1 MALMLPAMMLPELQ
15 LWVLVLGFVGLC
27 VLAERPIVRAVAAS
41 LALWTLLLG
50 LTIDPSI
57 FYRYE
62 CVLTW
67 WWPFCP

>member
-1 MALMLPAMMLPELQ
+1 MALMLPAVLLPELQ

-50 LTIDPSI
+50 LTFDPAI
-57 FYRYE
+57 FYKYV
-62 CVLTW
+62 CVFP
-67 WWPFCP
+67 WPWGCP